1 MGGNHMAEKHIRHE
15 IGLVNRK
22 SLAISGVRNV
32 DSFDSEEFLLETEF
46 GYLLIKGENLHLR
59 NLNVEQGQVAIEGK
73 INDMGYL
80 DDYHP
85 GEKVKGFFGKIFK

>member
-1 MGGNHMAEKHIRHE
+1 MAEKQIRHE

-59 NLNVEQGQVAIEGK
+59 TLTVEQGHVAIEGK
-73 INDMGYL
+73 INELGYL
-80 DDYHP
+80 DNYHP
-85 GEKVKGFFGKIFK
+85 GEKAKSFFGKIFK